1 LWGATMV
8 HKAAVLLFSVFMS
21 RVGGLE
27 ALGVMGS
34 VLAVSWVGGTL
45 AGRGLPDRALY
56 LSADASDGVAARGHG
71 RYLAGLVPVHLGL
84 VAVAPWVGG
93 VEALGPLARWMALG
107 AALQGCTAF
116 VFTWLR
122 GQGAW
127 RMEACGLLGSAACLG
142 IGVAVGGGP
151 VALGA
156 WWAAGTGAMGL
167 AALAAGVGPAR
178 PVRPR
183 RGDPVDS
190 TDLWF
195 LAFGLGCWGIGN
207 LDVLLVRMAAGAEDV
222 GLLEAAKAWIR
233 AGALVPWLVTSLT
246 LSSDPGHRRSIGRG
260 AVALGVVLAAVGW
273 LGREWIAW
281 AYRVELQEIQG
292 ALLASFLLAPV
303 LYLALCRLLWA
314 GQADIRATVR
324 TLAGAGALMVGS
336 GWFLVPQWGPA
347 GAVLSCGAGQV
358 WVLWSLRQPP
368 PGLPGDPSHTAPR

>member
-1 LWGATMV
+1 MV
-8 HKAAVLLFSVFMS
+8 HKAAVLLFSIFMS

-34 VLAVSWVGGTL
+34 VLAVSWIGGTL

-56 LSADASDGVAARGHG
+56 LSADAADEIAARGHG

-93 VEALGPLARWMALG
+93 VPALGDLARWMAVG

-142 IGVAVGGGP
+142 IGVVVGAGP

-156 WWAAGTGAMGL
+156 WWAAGTGAMVL
-167 AALAAGVGPAR
+167 AGLAAGVGPAR
-178 PVRPR
+178 AIQPR
-183 RGDPVDS
+183 GGDPLDR

-195 LAFGLGCWGIGN
+195 LAFGMGCWGIHH
-207 LDVLLVRMAAGAEDV
+207 LDVLLVRMAGGAEDV

-246 LSSDPGHRRSIGRG
+246 LSTDKGRRRTIGRG
-260 AVALGVVLAAVGW
+260 AVILGVGLAGVGW

-281 AYRVELQEIQG
+281 AYRVDLQDLQG

-303 LYLALCRLLWA
+303 LFLALCRLLWA
-314 GQADIRATVR
+314 GQADIRSTVR
-324 TLAGAGALMVGS
+324 TLAGAVVLMLASGA
-336 GWFLVPQWGPA
+336 FLVPRWGPL
-347 GAVLSCGAGQV
+347 GAILSCGVGQG
-358 WVLWSLRQPP
+358 WVLWRLRLPL
-368 PGLPGDPSHTAPR
+368 PGRPGDPPHSAPN

>member
-1 LWGATMV
+1 MV

-56 LSADASDGVAARGHG
+56 LSADAADGVAARGHG

-84 VAVAPWVGG
+84 VVAAPWVGG
-93 VEALGPLARWMALG
+93 VLALGPLARWMALG

-142 IGVAVGGGP
+142 VGVVVGGGP

-156 WWAAGTGAMGL
+156 WWAVGTGAMVL
-167 AALAAGVGPAR
+167 AAVAALAGPAAA
-178 PVRPR
+178 VRPR
-183 RGDPVDS
+183 GGDPMDR

-195 LAFGLGCWGIGN
+195 LAFGMGCWGIDN
-207 LDVLLVRMAAGAEDV
+207 LDVLLVRLAAGAEDV

-246 LSSDPGHRRSIGRG
+246 LSADKAHRRNIGRG
-260 AVALGVVLAAVGW
+260 AVVLGVVLAVVGW

-281 AYRVELQEIQG
+281 AYRVDLQELQG

-303 LYLALCRLLWA
+303 LFLALCRLLWA

-324 TLAGAGALMVGS
+324 TLAGAAVIMLALGGV
-336 GWFLVPQWGPA
+336 LVPRWGPV
-347 GAVLSCGAGQV
+347 GAILSCGAGQG
-358 WVLWSLRQPP
+358 WVLWRLRRPLPLQ
-368 PGLPGDPSHTAPR
+368 PGDQPHSAPS